1 MVEGA
6 ISQAP
11 HSRPRWW
18 SEPFTRSLLTLRDG
32 GRSSLPNAL
41 LQAALVERTLHTKI
55 HTETCWRENAFTQT
69 FSFTNVH
76 RANFLPKPPG
86 HAKSARPRGRLRP
99 SNSPQWSFELFT
111 SGISPSHCGQLSE
124 SRRSFQQNAPVFSA
138 KRPCFF
144 SETPWSF
151 QQNTL
156 VISAKRSS
164 LFSETLWSFQ
174 RNALVISAKRS
185 SLFSETPRPFQRNT
199 SAFSA
204 KHLSLFIKKR
214 HRTEQGFSLCPARCL
229 DVQTIVR
236 CLLLAD
242 LAHRQV
248 GCGSSHKD

>member
-1 MVEGA
+1 MAEGA
-6 ISQAP
+6 ISQALY
-11 HSRPRWW
+11 SRPRRWNK
-18 SEPFTRSLLTLRDG
+18 PCARSLLTLRDG
-32 GRSSLPNAL
+32 GRSSLPSPS
-41 LQAALVERTLHTKI
+41 LQAVLVEQTLRTKI

-99 SNSPQWSFELFT
+99 SNSPQWSFQLFT
-111 SGISPSHCGQLSE
+111 LGISPSHCGQLSE
-124 SRRSFQQNAPVFSA
+124 SRRSFQQKAP
-138 KRPCFF
+138 
-144 SETPWSF
+144 T
-151 QQNTL
+151 
-156 VISAKRSS
+156 
-164 LFSETLWSFQ
+164 
-174 RNALVISAKRS
+174 
-185 SLFSETPRPFQRNT
+185 
-199 SAFSA
+199 FSA
-204 KHLSLFIKKR
+204 KHLGLFTKTLQPFHQNAPAFSAKRHDLFTKKR

>member
-1 MVEGA
+1 M
-6 ISQAP
+6 
-11 HSRPRWW
+11 R
-18 SEPFTRSLLTLRDG
+18 
-32 GRSSLPNAL
+32 
-41 LQAALVERTLHTKI
+41 TKI
-55 HTETCWRENAFTQT
+55 HTETCWRENAFTQA

-76 RANFLPKPPG
+76 RANFLPKPPC

-124 SRRSFQQNAPVFSA
+124 SRRSFQQSAPTFSA
-138 KRPCFF
+138 KH
-144 SETPWSF
+144 
-151 QQNTL
+151 L
-156 VISAKRSS
+156 G
-164 LFSETLWSFQ
+164 LFSETLLPFQ
-174 RNALVISAKRS
+174 RNATAFTAKRS
-185 SLFSETPRPFQRNT
+185 CHSCKTLLPFQQNAP
-199 SAFSA
+199 AFSA
-204 KHLSLFIKKR
+204 KHIGLFTKKR